1 MHIPHNFCHW
11 SMFRLL
17 IRDVKSV
24 GNMADRLCRVSWS
37 RVTCNNIMEKKICSN
52 CSTSISRGHTTR
64 KSTIMDQGLIQRGV
78 KNYMHIISPRTWP
91 SQLLSV
97 FFLLLNQTSCRKWSC
112 TGLESHCTETYG
124 STVAWNQ
131 LCIRCIILSYSSS
144 VCPCSNRSSKQLKKT
159 KKYTKWRTLGLQTDH
174 HPALSP
180 SHLGV
185 PYNMC

>member
-1 MHIPHNFCHW
+1 MKSTLGNTIHIQKNLTDKLRQADKSQMHIPHNFCHW

-97 FFLLLNQTSCRKWSC
+97 FFLLLNQNHAEN
-112 TGLESHCTETYG
+112 GHVL
-124 STVAWNQ
+124 V
-131 LCIRCIILSYSSS
+131 
-144 VCPCSNRSSKQLKKT
+144 
-159 KKYTKWRTLGLQTDH
+159 
-174 HPALSP
+174 
-180 SHLGV
+180 
-185 PYNMC
+185 